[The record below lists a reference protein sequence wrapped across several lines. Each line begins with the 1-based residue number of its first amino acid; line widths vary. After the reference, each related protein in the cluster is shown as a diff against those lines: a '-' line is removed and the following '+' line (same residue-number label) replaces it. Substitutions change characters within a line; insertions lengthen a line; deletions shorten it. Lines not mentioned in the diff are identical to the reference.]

1 MNSEG
6 RCSRCG
12 GLMLVGGIHTR
23 DSCDYKKSLEVIDDL
38 TLVSMATNYAEFRDL
53 YDFDRAEE
61 AMVNLFGM
69 KWHRV
74 KEKIWQGF
82 DQEEIKWLHDEG

>member
-1 MNSEG
+1 
-6 RCSRCG
+6 
-12 GLMLVGGIHTR
+12 
-23 DSCDYKKSLEVIDDL
+23 
-38 TLVSMATNYAEFRDL
+38 MATNYAEFRDL